1 VVLLSLMILALACAS
16 PAGRGAPW
24 GPEQA
29 GPALLLLL
37 VALALALAL
46 TVTLVALPLP
56 QLLQGLRV
64 RP

>member
-1 VVLLSLMILALACAS
+1 VVLLSESLMVLALACAS

-24 GPEQA
+24 GPEQT
-29 GPALLLLL
+29 GPALL
-37 VALALALAL
+37 AL
-46 TVTLVALPLP
+46 TLVALPLP

>member
-1 VVLLSLMILALACAS
+1 MVLLSLMVLALACAS

-24 GPEQA
+24 GPEQT
-29 GPALLLLL
+29 GPALLLM
-37 VALALALAL
+37 ALAL
-46 TVTLVALPLP
+46 TLTLVALPLP